1 MIKEIRLTNFK
12 CFENE
17 TIFPLAQINLL
28 TGING
33 KGKSSFLQ
41 SMLLIKQSIE
51 QNQRANYLLLNGN
64 CVHLGTRADVKNVHS
79 LVDEPICFEFL
90 YETTKEETRALQ
102 TPRNLLNSAIPAI
115 ENFTQRYSYYF
126 THPYYL
132 KASDE
137 KILIDK
143 CNTIVSG
150 NGILKEQKI
159 SLSRNFSLSRNWYHV
174 TTTDEGTNEGINNLH
189 HFSNFRPTT
198 GGNQGIF
205 NHSFTFI
212 KYRFTFISADRIG
225 PKDFYPKSN
234 NHDDVAKNGEN
245 AVNILAK
252 KQDSLVNDALYR
264 GNNAQTLLDQTG
276 EWLSYIFDTPNISI
290 ELDQTNPFF
299 ISLRFNINYA
309 SFLPSNVGFGY
320 SYVLPVIVAALLA
333 EQSRQSLIIENPEAH
348 LHPRAQS
355 RLTEFLAIVASCG
368 VQIFIESHSEHILNG
383 LRIATLKP
391 EINIKNTDVSVL
403 YFDNRVT
410 QPIQIAIEPDG
421 GINTWPDGFFDQND
435 KDYKILF
442 GL

>member
-12 CFENE
+12 CFKNE
-17 TIFPLAQINLL
+17 TIFSLAQINLL

-41 SMLLIKQSIE
+41 SLLLIKQSIE
-51 QNQRANYLLLNGN
+51 QDKHANYLLLNGN
-64 CVHLGTRADVKNVHS
+64 CVHLGTRDDVKNVHS
-79 LVDEPICFEFL
+79 LAEEPICFEFL
-90 YETTKEETRALQ
+90 YETTEKETMLLQ
-102 TPRNLLNSAIPAI
+102 KLLELSSPAI
-115 ENFTQRYSYYF
+115 ENFTQRHS
-126 THPYYL
+126 YYL

-137 KILIDK
+137 KMLIDK
-143 CNTIVSG
+143 CNTTVRG
-150 NGILKEQKI
+150 NGISQEQKI
-159 SLSRNFSLSRNWYHV
+159 SISSEKQGTYRL
-174 TTTDEGTNEGINNLH
+174 TTTDKEGLVYNAFTNFTPSRIRFASSRLNL
-189 HFSNFRPTT
+189 NPTL
-198 GGNQGIF
+198 I
-205 NHSFTFI
+205 
-212 KYRFTFISADRIG
+212 YRFTFVSADRIG
-225 PKDFYPKSN
+225 PKDFYSKSN
-234 NHDDVAKNGEN
+234 NYDDVAKNGEN

-252 KQDSLVNDALYR
+252 KQDTLVNDALYR

-299 ISLRFNINYA
+299 ISLRFNINHA

-333 EQSRQSLIIENPEAH
+333 EQSGQSLIIENPEAH

-383 LRIATLKP
+383 LRIAALKP
-391 EINIKNTDVSVL
+391 EIDLTNTDVSVL
-403 YFDNRVT
+403 YFDNKVT